1 MLAIFLSRL
10 KYANIDPKTVKWRNQ
25 KLMRS
30 KRRIRR
36 DSFGNL
42 RECQQK
48 GGRFGERKYLEA
60 VYNYYRQL
68 YGAGKARR
76 TAKRIAA
83 ALGMSFRANR
93 HAISAIIAA
102 SSDIDDDLRSRSSN
116 ALRYAWSQRRT
127 WSSLTKFIAKNHGL
141 RGCEQAW
148 REKKRQDKKD
158 RKTRK

>member
-1 MLAIFLSRL
+1 MRELDFNLLLRPVRRAI
-10 KYANIDPKTVKWRNQ
+10 
-25 KLMRS
+25 
-30 KRRIRR
+30 R
-36 DSFGNL
+36 DL
-42 RECQQK
+42 RKIYDECQLK

-116 ALRYAWSQRRT
+116 ALRYAWSQRGT
-127 WSSLTKFIAKNHGL
+127 WSSLGKFFKDNHGVKGCERAWRDRQRKKLNTIRGAKNVA
-141 RGCEQAW
+141 EDDSW
-148 REKKRQDKKD
+148 DND
-158 RKTRK
+158 